1 MSPPAKGKPL
11 PLHKSIAASAIA
23 ACTAEVFHV
32 IQSQKRK
39 ESLHTTEWATC
50 VLFPGPDAAP

>member
-23 ACTAEVFHV
+23 ACTAEVYHR
-32 IQSQKRK
+32 IQCQKLK
-39 ESLHTTEWATC
+39 GTTHATHCMTFISLA
-50 VLFPGPDAAP
+50 GPDTAP